1 MRVEIDVEQTREP
14 TRVHAYR
21 ALPLV
26 VLKPYQSPRAA
37 RPEAMFAVS
46 NSGFRRRMLEDRPT
60 KVFVAGF
67 FNQGLQGFSVDGHSP
82 GGERPLVTAGSSRS
96 AAKPPAPLPL
106 VPP

>member
-1 MRVEIDVEQTREP
+1 VRVEIDVEQTRDP

-46 NSGFRRRMLEDRPT
+46 YSGFRRRMLEDRPT
-60 KVFVAGF
+60 RVFVAGF
-67 FNQGLQGFSVDGHSP
+67 TVIP
-82 GGERPLVTAGSSRS
+82 RS
-96 AAKPPAPLPL
+96 ENNLWL
-106 VPP
+106 HEHRSDVR